1 MGGHVW
7 RKQRQMTTCRVAGGG
22 AGVPLRSG
30 SWQWGLLHPRARGPG
45 GWAWKLDSSY
55 LLGSK
60 LWDSTESAQE
70 TPFKG
75 RTLLATVG
83 GTLITKKQKGLST
96 DSIHFLFLS
105 KQGFFFSFLRGCVSW
120 GNYYFLFAF
129 DKNSAN
135 HFWVFSRNLW
145 QGGWKA
151 WGTLSHSV
159 MSLSPRCLSIKG
171 GMRGQGRY
179 VPACRSPEDVSL
191 CGSYQE
197 KKERGEFELSQ
208 SSYLRDWA
216 PQHFWVLGKARGA
229 FPSYTCFQS
238 GDSEKVACVSCKL
251 LDKNC
256 IDLYCIKTCGFHTYC
271 CGHHRIFTLI
281 RTSWEED

>member
-1 MGGHVW
+1 
-7 RKQRQMTTCRVAGGG
+7 MTTFGVAGGG
-22 AGVPLRSG
+22 AVVPLRSG

-75 RTLLATVG
+75 KNLLATVG
-83 GTLITKKQKGLST
+83 GTLIMKKKGLST
-96 DSIHFLFLS
+96 DSLIHFLFLS
-105 KQGFFFSFLRGCVSW
+105 KQEFFFFSFLRGCVSW

-135 HFWVFSRNLW
+135 HFWVFSRSLW

-159 MSLSPRCLSIKG
+159 MGLSPRCLSIKG

-179 VPACRSPEDVSL
+179 VPAFRSPKDVSL
-191 CGSYQE
+191 CGSYKEKRKGGNLSSHRAASWGTGPPSISEYWGKQE
-197 KKERGEFELSQ
+197 ERFQATLAFSQ
-208 SSYLRDWA
+208 VILRKW
-216 PQHFWVLGKARGA
+216 HVFLVSFW
-229 FPSYTCFQS
+229 
-238 GDSEKVACVSCKL
+238 
-251 LDKNC
+251 
-256 IDLYCIKTCGFHTYC
+256 IK
-271 CGHHRIFTLI
+271 IV
-281 RTSWEED
+281 